1 MLNRFSNRFV
11 KLEVER
17 EARGYSYLNS
27 YKGLNMVPLIF
38 TYIIIPISFRKP
50 NYGPEAIIQGRR
62 NEVIIDKK

>member
-17 EARGYSYLNS
+17 EAKGYSYLNF
-27 YKGLNMVPLIF
+27 YKGLDMVPPIF

-50 NYGPEAIIQGRR
+50 TMALRP
-62 NEVIIDKK
+62 